1 MQKTLKGK
9 LNSSFP
15 MGSAIDMFEFYGR
28 LIAHS
33 ALSSTLTVV
42 HNCWSWRQTARSI
55 LSSKLQSR
63 ACFPENPTFGY
74 SCQLMIFHYKVS
86 KLLDNLGILFLISIS
101 IIQKIGILLLMN
113 MLMII
118 YIDIFWLYI
127 AKLIQKTGN
136 ISNIQWNT
144 DNKTHEWFIYVK
156 LIYRSI
162 WVYTSIWFVEGVL

>member
-1 MQKTLKGK
+1 
-9 LNSSFP
+9 
-15 MGSAIDMFEFYGR
+15 
-28 LIAHS
+28 
-33 ALSSTLTVV
+33 
-42 HNCWSWRQTARSI
+42 
-55 LSSKLQSR
+55 
-63 ACFPENPTFGY
+63 
-74 SCQLMIFHYKVS
+74 MIFHYKVS

-162 WVYTSIWFVEGVL
+162 WVYTSIWVVEGVL